1 MLSDAWEA
9 VGGYGEECSTFIA
22 KFPPTLDIA
31 MSDQWGFL
39 DGSSERLSHT
49 LRLVHVTL
57 SKSEGPLDDLKVS
70 EFRADGIS
78 ATRPFEAHFK
88 ALGAHERAEG
98 DIGQSPRAAIN
109 LPDSAAV
116 RGLADND
123 QKIRI

>member
-1 MLSDAWEA
+1 MQYLHRQI
-9 VGGYGEECSTFIA
+9 STNARHSYCQI
-22 KFPPTLDIA
+22 
-31 MSDQWGFL
+31 SGVSW

-57 SKSEGPLDDLKVS
+57 SKSEGSLDDLKVS